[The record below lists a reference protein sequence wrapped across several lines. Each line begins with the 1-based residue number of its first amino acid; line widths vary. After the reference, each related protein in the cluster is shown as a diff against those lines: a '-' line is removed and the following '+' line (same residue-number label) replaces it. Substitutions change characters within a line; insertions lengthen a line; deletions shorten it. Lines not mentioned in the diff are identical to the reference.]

1 MNPMSRMIM
10 ATVILIVSCCVFIF
24 SYAVVVMPLEYVT
37 DALIDLA
44 NTLGISEINST
55 LGSFPYFL
63 AGALV
68 VGILL
73 MFVWFFAYAHK
84 EEYEQD

>member
-1 MNPMSRMIM
+1 MNSMSRMIM
-10 ATVILIVSCCVFIF
+10 ATVILIVMCSIFIF
-24 SYAVVVMPLEYVT
+24 SYAVTVLPLEYVI
-37 DALIDLA
+37 DALMDLA
-44 NTLGISEINST
+44 NTLGISEINNT

-63 AGALV
+63 AGAVV